1 MPGPLSGVRII
12 DLSRV
17 LAGPWAT
24 QSLADL
30 GAEVIKIER
39 PGTGDDTRSFA
50 PFVAEGASAGE
61 SIYFLSTNRGKKS
74 VTIDLA
80 QREGQELVRRLAEWA
95 DVLVENYKVGNLAK
109 FKLDYESL
117 SARNPRLIYCSITGF
132 GQTGPNSSRAGYDL
146 VIQAMGGLMSITGE
160 AEKEPMKSGVAIADI
175 LTGLY
180 ATQAILAAL
189 YERAASGRGQYID
202 LALLDVQIATL
213 ANLGAEY
220 LMTGAVPKRHGNAHG
235 SIVPYQAFETSDGR
249 IIVAVANDAQ
259 FARLAQIVGMPEL
272 AADARYAAN
281 ADRVR
286 NRVPLLE
293 KLAERFRARASAAW
307 IAELDREGIPAGPI
321 NSLDAVFDDPQ
332 VSARDLLVDFS
343 KQDAGRR
350 SARLVK
356 SPVRMSRTTAEHKV
370 PPPRLGEHTDEILAN
385 VLKMPSDEILRLR
398 TKKIL

>member
-1 MPGPLSGVRII
+1 MPGPLAGVRVI

-50 PFVAEGASAGE
+50 PFVTGDGATAGE

-80 QREGQELVRRLAEWA
+80 KKEGQELLRRLADWA

-109 FKLDYESL
+109 FGLDHASL

-132 GQTGPNSSRAGYDL
+132 GQTGVNSKRAGYDL
-146 VIQAMGGLMSITGE
+146 VIQAMGGLMSITGAAGE
-160 AEKEPMKSGVAIADI
+160 QPMKSGVAMADI

-189 YERAASGRGQYID
+189 YERQKSGLGQFID
-202 LALLDVQIATL
+202 LALFDVQIATL
-213 ANLGAEY
+213 ANLGTEY
-220 LMTGAVPKRHGNAHG
+220 LMTGVVPTRHGNAHG
-235 SIVPYQAFETSDGR
+235 SIVPYQDFETRDGR
-249 IIVAVANDAQ
+249 IIIAVANDAQ
-259 FARLAQIVGMPEL
+259 FARLAQIVEMPEL
-272 AADARYAAN
+272 ASNPKYTAN

-286 NRVPLLE
+286 NRVPLLAV
-293 KLAERFRARASAAW
+293 LGERFRSRTSAEW
-307 IAELDREGIPAGPI
+307 IEDLDREGIPAGPI
-321 NSLDAVFDDPQ
+321 NSLDAVFKDPQ
-332 VSARDLLVDFS
+332 IAGRDLLVEFS
-343 KQDAGRR
+343 TGGGKPTRVVANPI
-350 SARLVK
+350 K
-356 SPVRMSRTTAEHKV
+356 FSRTLTSHEV
-370 PPPRLGEHTDEILAN
+370 PPPGLGEHTAETLEN
-385 VLKMPSDEILRLR
+385 ILRLGAEEIR
-398 TKKIL
+398 ELRKKNVI

>member
-1 MPGPLSGVRII
+1 MPGPLTGVRII

-50 PFVAEGASAGE
+50 PFVADGASAGE

-80 QREGQELVRRLAEWA
+80 QREGQELVRRLSEWA

-132 GQTGPNSSRAGYDL
+132 GQTGPNSLRAGYDL

-160 AEKEPMKSGVAIADI
+160 AEKEPMKSGVAMADI

-189 YERAASGRGQYID
+189 YERTTSGRGQYID
-202 LALLDVQIATL
+202 LAMLDVQIATL

-235 SIVPYQAFETSDGR
+235 SIVPTRRLKPRMGGSLLRWRTTRSLRGLRRLWERRNWRRTCGMRRMRIAFGTECRCWRSFRSG
-249 IIVAVANDAQ
+249 
-259 FARLAQIVGMPEL
+259 FAR
-272 AADARYAAN
+272 
-281 ADRVR
+281 VR
-286 NRVPLLE
+286 
-293 KLAERFRARASAAW
+293 
-307 IAELDREGIPAGPI
+307 
-321 NSLDAVFDDPQ
+321 
-332 VSARDLLVDFS
+332 
-343 KQDAGRR
+343 
-350 SARLVK
+350 
-356 SPVRMSRTTAEHKV
+356 
-370 PPPRLGEHTDEILAN
+370 
-385 VLKMPSDEILRLR
+385 RLR
-398 TKKIL
+398 GLRS

>member
-1 MPGPLSGVRII
+1 MPGPLTGVRII

-50 PFVAEGASAGE
+50 PFVSEGASAGE

-80 QREGQELVRRLAEWA
+80 QREGQELVRRLADWA

-189 YERAASGRGQYID
+189 YERATSGRGQYID

-235 SIVPYQAFETSDGR
+235 SIVPYQAFATSDGR

-272 AADARYAAN
+272 AADVRYAAN

-293 KLAERFRARASAAW
+293 KLSERFRARASAAW

-321 NSLDAVFDDPQ
+321 NDLDGVFSDPQ

-343 KQDAGRR
+343 QQSGGR

-356 SPVRMSRTTAEHKV
+356 SPVRLSRTAAEHKV

-385 VLKMPSDEILRLR
+385 VLKMQPDEILRLR
-398 TKKIL
+398 TKRIV